1 MKITYLQIKNFR
13 SIQNLVIKDIDE
25 ALILVGKNNVGKSII
40 LDAIRAV
47 SGAYQTSPTDFY
59 DAKGNISV
67 KVNLNITADDLKYL
81 HKNGIV
87 SKYKHYHL
95 WEKDFM
101 SKLPS
106 YHNGILT
113 FEFVYGRDGISRY
126 RDGIKNNNIYIKSV
140 FPKIYYIDHGRN
152 RNAMQEDIMMLQ
164 GQNEIM
170 IFKENKCI
178 FDRTK
183 KCNQCMR
190 CIGYICQK
198 KPEDLSLMETARLF
212 QCKLISVN
220 LNQFSEKLNRYL
232 RKNGSYSEEI
242 RYEIRF
248 DVDEVFKI
256 DTIVSNTER
265 EIEYNILEMGEAMRS
280 IYTLSLLEVYA
291 EIENIAPY
299 IIIIENPEIYLHPQS
314 QRVASE
320 ILYKVSKKNQVLFS
334 THSPAVLFSF
344 TTKQIR
350 QVIVDQEKGT
360 IIKPETDIDEILDD
374 LGYTANDLMNV
385 NFVFIVEGKQDRS
398 RLPLLLEKYYS
409 EIHNENGDLQRI
421 SIISTNSCTNI
432 KTYANLK
439 YINTLY
445 LKDQFLMIRDGDG
458 KDRKMLADQ
467 LCKYYEDRGNED
479 YGNIPRVTQRNVLIL
494 KYYSFENYFLDPKV
508 MTQIGV
514 VESEEQFYEILFSK
528 FKEYLYKLV
537 SVKKMFEA
545 TGIVINSADDI
556 KKNMELIRIYV
567 RGHNLYDIFYG
578 KYRGINENDI
588 LKKYIDAAP
597 KETFDDIFKA
607 IDDFVYFDS
616 RKRDKKEKKENENK
630 IEK

>member
-1 MKITYLQIKNFR
+1 MKITYLQIKNFK
-13 SIQNLVIKDIDE
+13 SIQELEITDIDE

-40 LDAIRAV
+40 LDAIRAI
-47 SGAYQTSPTDFY
+47 SGDYQTAPEDFY
-59 DAKGNISV
+59 DAKGNISI
-67 KVNLNITADDLKYL
+67 KVSLKITEADLKYL
-81 HKNGIV
+81 HKNGVV
-87 SKYKHYHL
+87 SKYKHFDL
-95 WEKDFM
+95 WKKEFG

-113 FEFVYGRDGISRY
+113 FEYVYARNGSSRY
-126 RDGIKNNNIYIKSV
+126 RDGIKNNNTYIKSV

-164 GQNEIM
+164 GQNDIM

-178 FDRTK
+178 FDSTK

-198 KPEDLSLMETARLF
+198 KPEDMSLMETARLF

-220 LNQFSEKLNRYL
+220 LNQFSEKLNSYL
-232 RKNGSYSEEI
+232 IKNGAYSEEI

-248 DVDEVFKI
+248 DVDEAFKI
-256 DTIVSNTER
+256 DTIITNTER
-265 EIEYNILEMGEAMRS
+265 DTESNILSAGEAMRS

-299 IIIIENPEIYLHPQS
+299 IIIIENPEIYLHPQL
-314 QRVASE
+314 QKVASE

-334 THSPAVLFSF
+334 THSPAVLFNF
-344 TTKQIR
+344 TSKQIR
-350 QVIVDQEKGT
+350 QVMVDSDDGT
-360 IIKPETDIDEILDD
+360 IIQPETDIDEILDD

-385 NFVFIVEGKQDRS
+385 NFVFIVEGKQDKS

-409 EIHNENGDLQRI
+409 EIQDEKGNLQRI

-439 YINTLY
+439 YINALY

-458 KDRKMLADQ
+458 KDAKMLAGE
-467 LCKYYEDRGNED
+467 LCKYYEARKSED
-479 YGNIPRVTQRNVLIL
+479 YENIPRVTDRNVLIL
-494 KYYSFENYFLDPKV
+494 KYYSFENYFMDPKI
-508 MTQIGV
+508 MAKIGV
-514 VESEEQFYEILFSK
+514 VESEEKFYEILFEK
-528 FKEYLYKLV
+528 YNEYLYRLV
-537 SVKKMFEA
+537 STKKMIDL
-545 TGIVINSADDI
+545 TGISI
-556 KKNMELIRIYV
+556 KSIEDLKANMETIKIYV
-567 RGHNLYDIFYG
+567 RGHNLYDIYYG
-578 KYRGINENDI
+578 RYKGKEETEI
-588 LKKYIDAAP
+588 LRKYIDAAP
-597 KETFDDIFKA
+597 RETFDDIFKA

-616 RKRDKKEKKENENK
+616 RKKLKS
-630 IEK
+630 I